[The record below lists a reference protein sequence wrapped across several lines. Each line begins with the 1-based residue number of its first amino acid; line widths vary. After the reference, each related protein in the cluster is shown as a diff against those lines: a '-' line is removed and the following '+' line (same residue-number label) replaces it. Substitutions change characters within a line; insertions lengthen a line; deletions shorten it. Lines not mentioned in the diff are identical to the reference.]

1 MSYFNN
7 GYYSP
12 NNYTQP
18 QYNNASTNYSNPPTS
33 YSNLNNSARYG
44 ITYATEEEVKAYILP
59 PNAQLLALDR
69 EKSVFYIKSSDN
81 LGRSMTEIFKYDKVI
96 DEQNQPKMPDN
107 YVTKDDLSNLIT
119 RAEFESFMAQ
129 CKDIEKL
136 LKVNKSA
143 SPRSSQEL
151 PKETGGN

>member
-7 GYYSP
+7 NYYNP
-12 NNYTQP
+12 NNYNTTP
-18 QYNNASTNYSNPPTS
+18 TNYTS
-33 YSNLNNSARYG
+33 LNNTARYG

-59 PNAQLLALDR
+59 PNAQMLALDR
-69 EKSVFYIKSSDN
+69 EKSVFYVKSSDN
-81 LGRSMTEIFKYDKVI
+81 LGRSMTETFKYEKVTN
-96 DEQNQPKMPDN
+96 EPEKVKLPEN
-107 YVTKDDLSNLIT
+107 YVTKEDLLNLIT

-143 SPRSSQEL
+143 SPRSSQTVSS
-151 PKETGGN
+151 ETRAD